1 MEKPRIIHFI
11 PLLGGPRIPL
21 GPPLDPRGPR
31 GEPRL
36 RGCIEGPRRPDDSN
50 CGFVACST
58 LMGLPSRALKKKI
71 LYYI

>member
-1 MEKPRIIHFI
+1 MDQINLKKSSQPTGYELQEQREYLNSFSLI

-36 RGCIEGPRRPDDSN
+36 RGCIDEGPRRPDDSN
-50 CGFVACST
+50 
-58 LMGLPSRALKKKI
+58 
-71 LYYI
+71 